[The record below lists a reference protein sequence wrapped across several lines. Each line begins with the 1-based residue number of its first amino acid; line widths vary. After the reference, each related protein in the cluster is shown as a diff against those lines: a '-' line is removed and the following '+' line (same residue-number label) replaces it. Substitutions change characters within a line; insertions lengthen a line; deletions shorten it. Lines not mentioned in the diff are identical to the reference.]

1 MANMWRAALLTVK
14 RATAE
19 LPKKECT
26 LLKCYSWRR
35 IKKNEEE
42 KKKMNDML
50 DLSLCFKEAYLQ
62 LQVPTVQGKLLLAT

>member
-1 MANMWRAALLTVK
+1 M
-14 RATAE
+14 
-19 LPKKECT
+19 KK
-26 LLKCYSWRR
+26 
-35 IKKNEEE
+35 